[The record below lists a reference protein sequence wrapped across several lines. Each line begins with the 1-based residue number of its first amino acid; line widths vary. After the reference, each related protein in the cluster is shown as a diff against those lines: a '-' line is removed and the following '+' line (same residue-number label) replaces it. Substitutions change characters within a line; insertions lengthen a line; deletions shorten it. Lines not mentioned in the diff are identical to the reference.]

1 MLDPNM
7 LFDVQVFAS
16 LDRGLGRFKY
26 AYIGLV
32 TGFHVIEQ
40 QCGIVLDPNM
50 LFDVQVKRIP
60 HALVG

>member
-1 MLDPNM
+1 M

-16 LDRGLGRFKY
+16 LYRGLVRFRC

-40 QCGIVLDPNM
+40 QCGILLDPNM

-60 HALVG
+60 QELEA